1 MACGIR
7 SSLRKDRGR
16 LKWFGFWTLLGV
28 VSSAQLHLANQRFA
42 AHPPTWWQ
50 ALAAGL
56 SAWYLWGLLSLVVAW
71 LGHRFRVDRANFG
84 RHFFI
89 HLGASLDLALLHLIA
104 AVEVQNLLHAA
115 RGEAYPFAQRL
126 VDHFTILFHWNVLI
140 YWAILAVVHA
150 LDYHRDLEERR
161 ERAAALEAQL
171 QALNGAPA
179 GGAPAGR
186 RPADR
191 LLVAANGSSS
201 FVRTADV
208 EWIEA
213 ARNYVRLHA
222 GERTYVVRS
231 TLAALAARL
240 DAERLRQG
248 SRSGLVNVDR
258 VREVQ
263 PWFHGD
269 AVVILESG
277 ARVPLSRR
285 YRANLLGAAV
295 P

>member
-1 MACGIR
+1 MRRWIR
-7 SSLRKDRGR
+7 
-16 LKWFGFWTLLGV
+16 WFGLWTLLGLA
-28 VSSAQLHLANQRFA
+28 SSAQLYFAHRRFA
-42 AHPPTWWQ
+42 PDPYTWWQ
-50 ALAAGL
+50 ALATNL
-56 SAWYLWGLLSLVVAW
+56 PDWYLWAVLSLVVAW
-71 LGHRFRVDRANFG
+71 LGRRFRVDRANFG

-89 HLGASLDLALLHLIA
+89 HLGASLDLAVLHLIA
-104 AVEVQNLLHAA
+104 AVETQNLLHAA

-126 VDHFTILFHWNVLI
+126 VDHFTIQFHWNVLI

-161 ERAAALEAQL
+161 RRAAELEAQL
-171 QALNGAPA
+171 QALNDSPA
-179 GGAPAGR
+179 GGGPAAR
-186 RPADR
+186 RPAER
-191 LLVAANGSSS
+191 LLVTDDGRSF

-222 GERTYVVRS
+222 GERTYVVRT
-231 TLAALAARL
+231 TLASLAARL
-240 DAERLRQG
+240 DAERFRRA
-248 SRSGLVNVDR
+248 SRSALVNLDR

-269 AVVILESG
+269 AIVILESG

>member
-1 MACGIR
+1 MRHAPWAR
-7 SSLRKDRGR
+7 R
-16 LKWFGFWTLLGV
+16 LAWLGLWTALGLA
-28 VSSAQLHLANQRFA
+28 SGAQLFFADQRLAL
-42 AHPPTWWQ
+42 HPNAWWQ
-50 ALAAGL
+50 ALATTL
-56 SAWYLWGLLSLVVAW
+56 PAWYLWGLLSLVVAW
-71 LGHRFRVDRANFG
+71 LGRRFRVDRANFG

-89 HLGASLDLALLHLIA
+89 HLGASLDLAVLHLVA
-104 AVEVQNLLHAA
+104 AVEIQNLLHAA

-161 ERAAALEAQL
+161 RRAAELEAQL
-171 QALNGAPA
+171 QALNDSPA
-179 GGAPAGR
+179 GGGPAAR
-186 RPADR
+186 RPAER
-191 LLVAANGSSS
+191 LLVTDDGRSF

-213 ARNYVRLHA
+213 AGNYVRLHA
-222 GERTYVVRS
+222 GGRTYVVRT
-231 TLAALAARL
+231 TLAALAVRL
-240 DAERLRQG
+240 DAERFRRA
-248 SRSGLVNVDR
+248 SRSALVNLDR

-277 ARVPLSRR
+277 TRLGLSRR
-285 YRANLLGAAV
+285 YRTNLLGTPV
-295 P
+295 S

>member
-1 MACGIR
+1 MR
-7 SSLRKDRGR
+7 R
-16 LKWFGFWTLLGV
+16 LNWFGFWTVLGI
-28 VSSAQLHLANQRFA
+28 VSSAQLYFAHQRLG
-42 AHPPTWWQ
+42 PDPYTWWQ
-50 ALAAGL
+50 ALTATL
-56 SAWYLWGLLSLVVAW
+56 PDWYLWALLSLVVVW
-71 LGHRFRVDRANFG
+71 LARRFRVDRASFG

-179 GGAPAGR
+179 GGEPAGR
-186 RPADR
+186 RPAER
-191 LLVAANGSSS
+191 LLVADTGRSF

-208 EWIEA
+208 KGTKP
-213 ARNYVRLHA
+213 RPNNYGCKA
-222 GERTYVVRS
+222 GGPTKVVRS
-231 TLAALAARL
+231 PLAPLAAR
-240 DAERLRQG
+240 
-248 SRSGLVNVDR
+248 SM
-258 VREVQ
+258 
-263 PWFHGD
+263 P
-269 AVVILESG
+269 
-277 ARVPLSRR
+277 
-285 YRANLLGAAV
+285 
-295 P
+295 

>member
-1 MACGIR
+1 MR
-7 SSLRKDRGR
+7 R
-16 LKWFGFWTLLGV
+16 LNWFGFWTVLGI
-28 VSSAQLHLANQRFA
+28 VSSAQLYFAHQRLG
-42 AHPPTWWQ
+42 PDPYTWWQ
-50 ALAAGL
+50 ALTATL
-56 SAWYLWGLLSLVVAW
+56 PDWYLWALLSLVVVW
-71 LGHRFRVDRANFG
+71 LARRFRVDRASFG

-179 GGAPAGR
+179 GGEPAGR
-186 RPADR
+186 RPAER
-191 LLVAANGSSS
+191 LLVADNGRSF

-240 DAERLRQG
+240 DAERFRRA
-248 SRSGLVNVDR
+248 SRSALVNVDR